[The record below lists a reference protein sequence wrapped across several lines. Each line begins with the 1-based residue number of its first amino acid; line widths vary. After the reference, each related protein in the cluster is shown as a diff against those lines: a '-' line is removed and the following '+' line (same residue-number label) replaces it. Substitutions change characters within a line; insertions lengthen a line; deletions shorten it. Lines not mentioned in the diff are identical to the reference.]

1 MVEYLREH
9 ASEVTNMLYA
19 EWDMDK
25 ALSVERVEGRE
36 EGRVE
41 GRAEGIV
48 EGRADIVRKMKSKQ
62 MTPKEIADLTGFTIE
77 EIRKL

>member
-25 ALSVERVEGRE
+25 ALSVERVEGR
-36 EGRVE
+36 
-41 GRAEGIV
+41 AEGHA
-48 EGRADIVRKMKSKQ
+48 EDAARMKADGVDGAL
-62 MTPKEIADLTGFTIE
+62 IAKYTGLTAE
-77 EIRKL
+77 EIEKL